1 MCQGLTTQ
9 RITNQRNIFIYPS
22 NDFSNYSSNK
32 QTQLIDKSYLPLFRL
47 DYNRTKSYHF

>member
-9 RITNQRNIFIYPS
+9 RITYHPS
-22 NDFSNYSSNK
+22 NHFSNYSSNK
-32 QTQLIDKSYLPLFRL
+32 QTQLIDKSYLPLIRL